1 MKKGGSTMAN
11 TISSKKLLA
20 ILQASRS
27 ISKTEFAKRIGVSTP
42 TLYAWIK
49 KNRDGIADYVTE
61 DGISPEIFE
70 VEPWSAYKDD
80 NAMERQRLQAE
91 VDDLNEDMVRADEQI
106 AALQSEV
113 EKMQIK
119 VDAMQQTIDFLNG
132 QISAKDQQIN
142 ALLVS
147 LNLQMK
153 ALPQP
158 KKHWWQR
165 RQRDDENA

>member
-1 MKKGGSTMAN
+1 MGKTV
-11 TISSKKLLA
+11 SSKKLLEF
-20 ILQASRS
+20 LQKDRIA
-27 ISKTEFAKRIGVSTP
+27 KTEFARMVGVSTP

-49 KNRDGIADYVTE
+49 KNRDGIAEFASE

-70 VEPWSAYKDD
+70 VEPWSVYKD
-80 NAMERQRLQAE
+80 NAAVERQRLQDQVEDLTDEADRAAVRIGELRAE
-91 VDDLNEDMVRADEQI
+91 CDKLH
-106 AALQSEV
+106 
-113 EKMQIK
+113 IK
-119 VDAMQQTIDFLNG
+119 VEAMQHTIDFLNG